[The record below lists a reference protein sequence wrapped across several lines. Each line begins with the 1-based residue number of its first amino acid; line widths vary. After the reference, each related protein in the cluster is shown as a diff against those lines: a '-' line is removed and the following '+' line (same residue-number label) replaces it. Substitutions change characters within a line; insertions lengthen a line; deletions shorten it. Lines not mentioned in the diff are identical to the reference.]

1 MKRSLLENFLRLFV
15 ICAIVTVPLSIGCGG
30 VESEPVGVDAP
41 EDVENEME
49 DTDMDLEPQ

>member
-15 ICAIVTVPLSIGCGG
+15 ICAVVTVPLSIGCGG

-41 EDVENEME
+41 EDIESANDE
-49 DTDMDLEPQ
+49 TDMSLEP